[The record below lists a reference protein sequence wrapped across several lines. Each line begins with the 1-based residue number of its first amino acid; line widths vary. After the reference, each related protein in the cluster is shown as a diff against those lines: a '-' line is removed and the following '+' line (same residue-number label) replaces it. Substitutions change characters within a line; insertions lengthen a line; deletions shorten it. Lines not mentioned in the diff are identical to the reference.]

1 MTDEKIAKE
10 DDNGEEIVIEDENTS
25 LDLNLKKLREKL
37 KKCMSEKEGYLAGWQ
52 RAKADFINA
61 RKEDE
66 ERRVELIKFSEADII
81 KDILPVLDS
90 FENAFKNENW
100 QKLDKTWQDGIKLLY
115 NQLLDILKK
124 HNIEQIDSMGQNF
137 DPEQH
142 ESTGEIEVNDKNK
155 DGIVIEEIRRGYKIY
170 DKILRP
176 TQVKI
181 GKFK

>member
-1 MTDEKIAKE
+1 MTEEKIAKD

-37 KKCMSEKEGYLAGWQ
+37 KKCLAEKDEYLAGWQ

-61 RKEDE
+61 RKEEE
-66 ERRVELIKFSEADII
+66 ERRAELIKFFGVAII

-90 FENAFKNENW
+90 FDVAFKDENW

-124 HNIEQIDSMGQNF
+124 HNVEQIDSEGKKFN
-137 DPEQH
+137 PEEH
-142 ESTGEIEVNDKNK
+142 ESVGEIDIDDKKK
-155 DGIVIEEIRRGYKIY
+155 DGAVIEEIRRGYKIY

-176 TQVKI
+176 AQVKI